1 MVKGCNQKK
10 DIDFEEI
17 FSSVVKTTSIRAIL
31 GLATK
36 QDLEVEQLD
45 VKTEFLHGDL
55 EEEIYM
61 EQPEGFGG
69 SRNDAPQATENYYD
83 MNQHLLKYCK
93 LCCAQL
99 GLCFVNFGIL
109 LLFFVQIKCN
119 AVFLNNMKKEI
130 VMILY

>member
-1 MVKGCNQKK
+1 MIIAQPAPLVVLIEWIKKQK
-10 DIDFEEI
+10 E
-17 FSSVVKTTSIRAIL
+17 
-31 GLATK
+31 
-36 QDLEVEQLD
+36 DLR
-45 VKTEFLHGDL
+45 
-55 EEEIYM
+55 Y
-61 EQPEGFGG
+61 EGFGG

-119 AVFLNNMKKEI
+119 AVFLNNIKKEI
-130 VMILY
+130 RNPWQFGMFKM